1 MRVDFLGIYLVD
13 KRVTLP
19 QDVLDKPLRLTPI
32 AVKWD
37 MNESEWDVQFP
48 ARNMIEHHV
57 HRIIADKVSGI
68 I

>member
-1 MRVDFLGIYLVD
+1 MRVVFLGIYPVD

-37 MNESEWDVQFP
+37 VNESEWDV
-48 ARNMIEHHV
+48 
-57 HRIIADKVSGI
+57 
-68 I
+68 